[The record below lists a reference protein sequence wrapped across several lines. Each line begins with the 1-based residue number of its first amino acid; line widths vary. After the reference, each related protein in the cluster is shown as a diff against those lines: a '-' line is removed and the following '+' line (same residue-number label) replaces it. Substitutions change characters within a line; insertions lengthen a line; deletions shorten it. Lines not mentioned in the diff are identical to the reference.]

1 MKRFFSVIAVFFC
14 LFMFAFHV
22 EKSEDIV
29 NAHADFGNVGHGGG
43 GGNGGG
49 HSAHGYGNRSYSGY
63 SDDDDDK
70 AVIFIIGGIMIIGA
84 TAAYKYIQWEQKQK
98 TIREKSAKRKISVIR
113 LSFDKSDM
121 ERYIEDLFMKLQETW
136 AARDITP
143 VKKYL
148 TEDFFEKNQK
158 ILEKEYIKPDLYN
171 VIEDVSISRI
181 TLTNGVKKGGKF
193 VFEAHINAQMTD
205 YVVSRNSDI
214 VDEVVVKGSDKV
226 SVNRKYKYTFECADD
241 SSVPENWK
249 LKNITLVK

>member
-14 LFMFAFHV
+14 LFMFSAHV
-22 EKSEDIV
+22 EKSGDIMT
-29 NAHADFGNVGHGGG
+29 AHADFGNVGHGGG

-70 AVIFIIGGIMIIGA
+70 AVIFIIGGILFIGA
-84 TAAYKYIQWEQKQK
+84 AAIFKYIQWEKKQK
-98 TIREKSAKRKISVIR
+98 IIRQNEAKKKISVLK

-121 ERYIEDLFMKLQETW
+121 EQYIENLFMELQETW
-136 AARDITP
+136 SARDITP

-148 TEDFFEKNQK
+148 TDDFFEKNQK

-171 VIEDVSISRI
+171 VIKDVSISRI
-181 TLTNGVKKGGKF
+181 TLTNGVKNDSNY
-193 VFEAHINAQMTD
+193 VFEAHITAQMTD

-226 SVNRKYKYTFECADD
+226 SVNRKYKYTFECVDD